1 MPAEEACG
9 SLSSVCEVLILQRR
23 RTNVKRIA
31 AIVIA
36 ILAVSACSSAST
48 EERTELV
55 LLTHDSFA
63 VSKGTLEAFTADTG
77 ISVVVLQGGDAGALV
92 TQAVLSK
99 DNPTGD
105 VLFGVDNTL
114 LTRALDLFV
123 PYESPALSNVDP
135 SLVTDPR
142 VTPIDF
148 GDVCLNYEKSA
159 FTVVAPP
166 SDLDD
171 LVLPAYASMLVVEN
185 PATSSPGLAFLLAT
199 ITEYGEDGWQD
210 YWTALLANGAVIA
223 PDWETAY
230 YSHFTGGGGSGSP
243 IVVSY
248 ASSPPAGVIFSEVP
262 TDEPLTAT
270 VTEGCFRQV
279 EYAGIL
285 KDSEAA
291 RKLVDF
297 MLSKE
302 FQEDIPLNMFVFPAR
317 TDAALPREFVEYT
330 EVPSNPLTMGPE
342 MIDANRD
349 RWIDEWTQIA
359 VP

>member
-1 MPAEEACG
+1 MKLFATVIVA
-9 SLSSVCEVLILQRR
+9 SFVL
-23 RTNVKRIA
+23 A
-31 AIVIA
+31 
-36 ILAVSACSSAST
+36 ACSTTTTDEPA
-48 EERTELV
+48 ELV

-63 VSKGTLEAFTADTG
+63 LSEGTLDAFTVETG
-77 ISVVVLQGGDAGALV
+77 IKVTVLEGGDGGSLV

-105 VLFGVDNTL
+105 VLYGVDNTL

-135 SLVTDPR
+135 SLVTDAR

-159 FTVVAPP
+159 FSEVAPP
-166 SDLDD
+166 AGLDD
-171 LVLPAYASMLVVEN
+171 LLQPAYANMLVVEN

-199 ITEYGEDGWQD
+199 IVEYGEDGWQD
-210 YWTALLANGAVIA
+210 YWTDLLANGTVIA

-230 YSHFTGGGGSGSP
+230 YTNFTGGGGTGSP

-248 ASSPPAGVIFSEVP
+248 ASSPPAGVIFAEEP
-262 TDEPLTAT
+262 TDEALTAT
-270 VTEGCFRQV
+270 VTNGCFRQV

-297 MLSKE
+297 MLSKD

-317 TDAALPREFVEYT
+317 TDAALPTEFVDYT
-330 EVPSNPLTMGPE
+330 EIPSNPLTMDPE
-342 MIDANRD
+342 TIDANRD

-359 VP
+359 AP

>member
-1 MPAEEACG
+1 MKLFATVIVA
-9 SLSSVCEVLILQRR
+9 SFVL
-23 RTNVKRIA
+23 A
-31 AIVIA
+31 
-36 ILAVSACSSAST
+36 ACSTTTTDKPA
-48 EERTELV
+48 ELV

-63 VSKGTLEAFTADTG
+63 LSEGTLDAFTVETG
-77 ISVVVLQGGDAGALV
+77 IKVTVLEGGDGGSLV

-105 VLFGVDNTL
+105 VLYGVDNTL

-135 SLVTDPR
+135 SLVTDAR

-159 FTVVAPP
+159 FSEVAPP
-166 SDLDD
+166 AGLDD
-171 LVLPAYASMLVVEN
+171 LLQPAYANMLVVEN

-199 ITEYGEDGWQD
+199 IVEYGEDGWQD
-210 YWTALLANGAVIA
+210 YWTDLLANGTVIA

-230 YSHFTGGGGSGSP
+230 YTNFTGGGGTGSP

-248 ASSPPAGVIFSEVP
+248 ASSPPAGVIFAEEP
-262 TDEPLTAT
+262 TDEALTAT
-270 VTEGCFRQV
+270 VTNGCFRQV

-297 MLSKE
+297 MLSKD

-317 TDAALPREFVEYT
+317 TDAALPTEFVDYT
-330 EVPSNPLTMGPE
+330 EIPSNPLTMDPE
-342 MIDANRD
+342 TIDANRD

-359 VP
+359 AP

>member
-1 MPAEEACG
+1 M
-9 SLSSVCEVLILQRR
+9 
-23 RTNVKRIA
+23 KRIA

-36 ILAVSACSSAST
+36 LLAVSACTSAAT
-48 EERTELV
+48 EEPTELV

-63 VSKGTLEAFTADTG
+63 VSKGTLEAFTAETG
-77 ISVVVLQGGDAGALV
+77 IRVVVLQGGDAGTLV

-105 VLFGVDNTL
+105 VMFGVDNTL

-123 PYESPALSNVDP
+123 PYESPGLANVDP
-135 SLVTDPR
+135 SLVADSR

-159 FTVVAPP
+159 FSDVPPP
-166 SDLDD
+166 SGLDD
-171 LVLPAYASMLVVEN
+171 LIDPAYANMLVVEN

-199 ITEYGEDGWQD
+199 IAEYGEDGWQD
-210 YWTALLANGAVIA
+210 YWTALLANGTVVA

-230 YSHFTGGGGSGSP
+230 YANFTGGGGTGSP

-248 ASSPPAGVIFSEVP
+248 ASSPPAGVIFAEEP
-262 TDEPLTAT
+262 TDEALTAT
-270 VTEGCFRQV
+270 VTDGCFRQV
-279 EYAGIL
+279 EYVGIL

-302 FQEDIPLNMFVFPAR
+302 FQEDIPLNMFVFPAV
-317 TDAALPREFVEYT
+317 TDAALPTEFVDYT
-330 EVPSNPLTMGPE
+330 EIPSNPLTMDPGV
-342 MIDANRD
+342 IDANRD
-349 RWIDEWTQIA
+349 RWIDEWTQVA

>member
-9 SLSSVCEVLILQRR
+9 NLITSGVLILQRR
-23 RTNVKRIA
+23 RTNVKLLVSI
-31 AIVIA
+31 
-36 ILAVSACSSAST
+36 ILASLILGACSSDAT
-48 EERTELV
+48 GEPTELV

-63 VSKGTLEAFTADTG
+63 LSEGVLDAFTAETG
-77 ISVVVLQGGDAGALV
+77 IKVTVLEGGDGGSLV

-105 VLFGVDNTL
+105 VLYGVDNTL

-123 PYESPALSNVDP
+123 AYESPALSNVDP
-135 SLVTDPR
+135 SLVTDAR

-159 FTVVAPP
+159 FSEVAPP
-166 SDLDD
+166 SGLDD
-171 LVLPAYASMLVVEN
+171 LLLPAYANMLVVEN

-199 ITEYGEDGWQD
+199 IIEYGEDGWQD
-210 YWTALLANGAVIA
+210 YWTELLANGTVIA

-230 YSHFTGGGGSGSP
+230 YTNFTGGGGTGSP

-248 ASSPPAGVIFSEVP
+248 ASSPPAGVIFAEEP
-262 TDEPLTAT
+262 TDEALTAT
-270 VTEGCFRQV
+270 VTNGCFRQV

-330 EVPSNPLTMGPE
+330 EIPSNPLTMDPDT
-342 MIDANRD
+342 IDANRD

>member
-1 MPAEEACG
+1 M
-9 SLSSVCEVLILQRR
+9 
-23 RTNVKRIA
+23 KHIA

-36 ILAVSACSSAST
+36 ILAVSACSSAPT
-48 EERTELV
+48 EEPTDLV

-63 VSKGTLEAFTADTG
+63 VSEGTLEAFTAETG
-77 ISVVVLQGGDAGALV
+77 IAVTVLQGGDAGALV

-148 GDVCLNYEKSA
+148 GDVCLNYDKSA
-159 FTVVAPP
+159 FATVAPP
-166 SDLDD
+166 SGLDD
-171 LVLPAYASMLVVEN
+171 LLLPAYANMLVVEN

-199 ITEYGEDGWQD
+199 IVEYGEGGWQD
-210 YWTALLANGAVIA
+210 YWTALLANGTVVA

-230 YSHFTGGGGSGSP
+230 YANFTGGGGTGSP

-248 ASSPPAGVIFSEVP
+248 ASSPPAGVIFSEEP
-262 TDEPLTAT
+262 TDEALTAT
-270 VTEGCFRQV
+270 VTSGCFRQV

-297 MLSKE
+297 MLSKQ
-302 FQEDIPLNMFVFPAR
+302 FQEDIPLNMFVFPAL
-317 TDAALPREFVEYT
+317 TDAALPTEFVDYT
-330 EVPSNPLTMGPE
+330 EIPSNPLTMDPAV
-342 MIDANRD
+342 IDANRD

>member
-1 MPAEEACG
+1 M
-9 SLSSVCEVLILQRR
+9 
-23 RTNVKRIA
+23 KRIA

-36 ILAVSACSSAST
+36 LVAISACSSTPS
-48 EERTELV
+48 EEPTELI

-63 VSKGTLEAFTADTG
+63 LSEGTLEAFTAQTG
-77 ISVVVLQGGDAGALV
+77 VTVTVLQGGDAGALV
-92 TQAVLSK
+92 TQAVLSR
-99 DNPTGD
+99 DNPTAD
-105 VLFGVDNTL
+105 VMFGVDNTW

-123 PYESPALSNVDP
+123 PYESPALSHVDA
-135 SLVTDPR
+135 SMVIDPR

-148 GDVCLNYEKSA
+148 GDVCLNYDKSA
-159 FTVVAPP
+159 FSEIAPP
-166 SDLDD
+166 SGLDD
-171 LVLPAYASMLVVEN
+171 LLDPAYANMLVVEN

-199 ITEYGEDGWQD
+199 IAKYGEDGWKD
-210 YWTALLANGAVIA
+210 YWAALLANGTVVA

-230 YSHFTGGGGSGSP
+230 YTNFTGGGGTGSP

-248 ASSPPAGVIFSEVP
+248 ASSPPAGVIFAEEP
-262 TDEPLTAT
+262 TEEALTAT
-270 VTEGCFRQV
+270 VTEGCFRQI

-285 KDSEAA
+285 KDSTAA

-297 MLSKE
+297 MLSLE

-317 TDAALPREFVEYT
+317 TDASLPTEFVDYT
-330 EVPSNPLTMGPE
+330 EIPSNPLTMDPKT
-342 MIDANRD
+342 IDANRD

>member
-1 MPAEEACG
+1 
-9 SLSSVCEVLILQRR
+9 
-23 RTNVKRIA
+23 VKRIA

-36 ILAVSACSSAST
+36 LLAVSACSSAAT
-48 EERTELV
+48 EEPTELV

-63 VSKGTLEAFTADTG
+63 VSKGTLEAFTAETG
-77 ISVVVLQGGDAGALV
+77 IRVVVLQGGDAGTLV

-105 VLFGVDNTL
+105 VMFGVDNTL

-123 PYESPALSNVDP
+123 PYESPALANVDP
-135 SLVTDPR
+135 SLVADSR

-148 GDVCLNYEKSA
+148 GDVCLNYDKSA
-159 FTVVAPP
+159 FSEVPPP
-166 SDLDD
+166 SGLDD
-171 LVLPAYASMLVVEN
+171 LIDPAYANMLVVEN

-199 ITEYGEDGWQD
+199 IAEYGEDGWQD
-210 YWTALLANGAVIA
+210 YWTALLANGTVVA

-230 YSHFTGGGGSGSP
+230 YANFTGGGGTGSP

-248 ASSPPAGVIFSEVP
+248 ASSPPAGVIFAEEP
-262 TDEPLTAT
+262 TDEALTAT

-302 FQEDIPLNMFVFPAR
+302 FQEDIPLNMFVFPAV
-317 TDAALPREFVEYT
+317 TDAALPTEFVDYT
-330 EVPSNPLTMGPE
+330 EIPSNPLTMDPAV
-342 MIDANRD
+342 IDANRD

>member
-1 MPAEEACG
+1 M
-9 SLSSVCEVLILQRR
+9 
-23 RTNVKRIA
+23 KRIA

-36 ILAVSACSSAST
+36 LLAVSACSSAAT
-48 EERTELV
+48 EEPTELV

-63 VSKGTLEAFTADTG
+63 VSKGTLEAFTAETG
-77 ISVVVLQGGDAGALV
+77 IRVVVLQGGDAGTLV

-105 VLFGVDNTL
+105 VMFGVDNTL

-123 PYESPALSNVDP
+123 PYESPALANVDP
-135 SLVTDPR
+135 SLVADSR

-148 GDVCLNYEKSA
+148 GDVCLNYDKSA
-159 FTVVAPP
+159 FSEVPPP
-166 SDLDD
+166 SGLDD
-171 LVLPAYASMLVVEN
+171 LIDPAYANMLVVEN

-199 ITEYGEDGWQD
+199 IAEYGEDGWQD
-210 YWTALLANGAVIA
+210 YWTALLANGTVVA

-230 YSHFTGGGGSGSP
+230 YANFTGGGGTGSP

-248 ASSPPAGVIFSEVP
+248 ASSPPAGVIFAEEP
-262 TDEPLTAT
+262 TDEALTAT

-302 FQEDIPLNMFVFPAR
+302 FQEDIPLNMFVFPAV
-317 TDAALPREFVEYT
+317 TDAALPTEFVDYT
-330 EVPSNPLTMGPE
+330 EIPSNPLTMDPAV
-342 MIDANRD
+342 IDANRD